1 MAEKVGSVYIDAS
14 IDTTGVI
21 QAGKAIAKVTDGI
34 QQDFAGVGNAA
45 NSINTNMTKTAAAVD
60 KAGSSMGSLRGVAGN
75 LGFQLQDVAV
85 QAQAGASAF
94 VILGQQGSQ
103 IASAFGPSGAVIGA
117 VIAVAAAI
125 GGVLFT
131 SLNKTSAEIK
141 EEFLPNVKDLKEN
154 LDQLSKAQASV
165 AIMQIKEEMK
175 PLPDIA
181 RAAAAQVEYLT
192 KQIEKFPSNK
202 DVKKWNDELVVQQA
216 IFDGVGQKIKELN
229 KDQESFLDVIKR
241 NINGTQGQQDADKK
255 RIETLED
262 LLMAT
267 EQQAAIAGLTQ
278 RGIALYVAEQ
288 AKASEADIKRINA
301 AYDLIEAEEKKKDGT
316 KEGAKEDREKTKA
329 LNSVV
334 SGLAEQ
340 YQKLTMTTDAY
351 EEYAAVQQA
360 EAANAT
366 PAQIAAIRAKV
377 KALQDERKAIQENVD
392 LQAEIA
398 ENEKS
403 EAEQKNKI
411 TTEFKSV
418 QTGIQGELESPAQ
431 KAKTELNA
439 RLAVIKEYN
448 GLFSLEEAK
457 RTEAG
462 IAAEQAYQN
471 KITEITKSQEIARL
485 DAQRNLLNQTLSMT
499 ETVFGNIA
507 SAVENAKGRESTA
520 FKVAFLAQ
528 KAAAIAMAVLQI
540 ELAAASALAP
550 PPFGLGPIAGLPYA
564 QFIRGVG
571 YTGVGIM
578 AAQTIAGG
586 RLYGGPVQA
595 GGMYPVTEDGRPEIL
610 KQGNRQYLLPG
621 SQGGQVISNRD
632 MQQAGGGGGI
642 SINYSPTI
650 YAQQADFEEIMAGQP
665 EAVLNAVR
673 AGLASEGRTL

>member
-45 NSINTNMTKTAAAVD
+45 NSINTNMTKTAAAVE

-85 QAQAGASAF
+85 QAQAGTSAF

-103 IASAFGPSGAVIGA
+103 LASSFGPGGAVFGA
-117 VIAVAAAI
+117 VIAIASAI
-125 GGVLFT
+125 GGVLYTAMKKTGAETVKLSAALEERLGMIKERLAETDEASKAAFSSVEIGKANAEYEKLGQT
-131 SLNKTSAEIK
+131 IDELRKRQQSYKEQVQAASNPDIRRNYENLYSSVTDQIQASIKAQKEQGAFIERVTAETLKSKEGWEGVTEEIDNTENKTAALAAQIQVATLRLTEGELVARK
-141 EEFLPNVKDLKEN
+141 FAA
-154 LDQLSKAQASV
+154 AQALGLTNAEMLPPEIAL
-165 AIMQIKEEMK
+165 AIEQLYKLEQAEKAALAQKKEALATQRQIKEE
-175 PLPDIA
+175 I
-181 RAAAAQVEYLT
+181 
-192 KQIEKFPSNK
+192 
-202 DVKKWNDELVVQQA
+202 
-216 IFDGVGQKIKELN
+216 
-229 KDQESFLDVIKR
+229 
-241 NINGTQGQQDADKK
+241 
-255 RIETLED
+255 
-262 LLMAT
+262 
-267 EQQAAIAGLTQ
+267 
-278 RGIALYVAEQ
+278 
-288 AKASEADIKRINA
+288 
-301 AYDLIEAEEKKKDGT
+301 
-316 KEGAKEDREKTKA
+316 
-329 LNSVV
+329 
-334 SGLAEQ
+334 
-340 YQKLTMTTDAY
+340 
-351 EEYAAVQQA
+351 QA
-360 EAANAT
+360 EAAEEL
-366 PAQIAAIRAKV
+366 
-377 KALQDERKAIQENVD
+377 KALQLKRKGEED
-392 LQAEIA
+392 
-398 ENEKS
+398 
-403 EAEQKNKI
+403 QKKKV
-411 TTEFKSV
+411 TTEFTSV
-418 QTGIQGELESPAQ
+418 QTAIQGDLETPAQ

-610 KQGNRQYLLPG
+610 QQGNRQYLLPG